1 MAYFPLFVDLSKLN
15 CLVIG
20 GGRVAL
26 QKVQKLLM
34 FEANITLIAP
44 EICEELRSLEEIQW
58 YLREFKPE
66 DLEGYDLVI
75 AATNKRDINA
85 MIAKLCRAV
94 NVPINVVD
102 DPELCSFIFP
112 SLIRHGELSIGISSG
127 GTSPTAV
134 IDVKE
139 RIQDILPLADQPEV
153 YGEILRQ
160 LGSLRAIVK
169 QTIPD
174 AAKRAECFKRLY
186 LRCMALERPLHDDEI
201 SEILKS

>member
-102 DPELCSFIFP
+102 DPELCNFIFP

>member
-85 MIAKLCRAV
+85 TIAKLCRTS

-127 GTSPTAV
+127 ATSPTAV